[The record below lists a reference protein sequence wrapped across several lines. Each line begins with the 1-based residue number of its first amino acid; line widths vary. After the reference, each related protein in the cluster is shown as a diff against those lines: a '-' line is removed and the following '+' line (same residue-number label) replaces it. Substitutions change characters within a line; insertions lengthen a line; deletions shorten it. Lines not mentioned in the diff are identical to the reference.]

1 MGILDQVGGALG
13 NLGGNL
19 GGSLGGGANAGVSA
33 ILLQQVIA
41 YLSKPGAL
49 DGVMASFQQHGL
61 GNILQSWL
69 GTGQNLPISGDQV
82 KQVLGSGT
90 IESMAQKAGV
100 AMPDAA
106 NLLAGLLPQVID
118 KVSPGG
124 SAPAGGELGGLLASV
139 GKMFS

>member
-13 NLGGNL
+13 NLGG
-19 GGSLGGGANAGVSA
+19 GGAKAGVSA

-49 DGVMASFQQHGL
+49 GSLTAAFQQHGL
-61 GNILQSWL
+61 GNIVQSWL
-69 GTGQNLPISGDQV
+69 GSGQNLPISADQV
-82 KQVLGSGT
+82 KQVLGAGT
-90 IESMAQKAGV
+90 LESMAQKAGV
-100 AMPDAA
+100 AMPEAA
-106 NLLAGLLPQVID
+106 SVLAGLLPQVID

-124 SAPAGGELGGLLASV
+124 TAPSSNDLGGLLSSV